1 MIDETML
8 EAEEKME
15 KAIEVAKEDFATIR
29 TGRANAAM
37 FNKVTVD
44 YYGSQTPLQQLAS
57 FQTPE
62 ARTIL
67 ITPFDKTSI
76 AEIEKT
82 LRDSNLGINPNSD
95 GHVIRVNLP
104 QLTEER
110 RREYIKLAR
119 TKAEDAKISIRN
131 IRRKAKEEIDH
142 LVKDKEVGEDEVA
155 RAEKELEIFTKK
167 HVENVDTI
175 LKVKESELLDV

>member
-1 MIDETML
+1 MSS
-8 EAEEKME
+8 
-15 KAIEVAKEDFATIR
+15 
-29 TGRANAAM
+29 
-37 FNKVTVD
+37 
-44 YYGSQTPLQQLAS
+44 GS
-57 FQTPE
+57 
-62 ARTIL
+62 
-67 ITPFDKTSI
+67 TS
-76 AEIEKT
+76 
-82 LRDSNLGINPNSD
+82 R
-95 GHVIRVNLP
+95 

-131 IRRKAKEEIDH
+131 IRRKAKEELDR